1 MNKKK
6 RVSYA
11 ERTKQHFHSL
21 KRQLVNNNN
30 KTTHTHEKIDCED
43 SVADAQREMRAECTI
58 ATTAIVPHVGI
69 LSEGKVDRGLKLI
82 SPRWQILYNFCRRLI
97 SADVDR

>member
-1 MNKKK
+1 MLKGLNSISTPLS
-6 RVSYA
+6 VSWLTTT
-11 ERTKQHFHSL
+11 TKP
-21 KRQLVNNNN
+21 
-30 KTTHTHEKIDCED
+30 HTHEKIDCED

-82 SPRWQILYNFCRRLI
+82 SPRWQILYNF
-97 SADVDR
+97 AEG